1 MIDQAPDFFTDA
13 AVVDDPFSYY
23 DHARSHGP
31 VWQEPYHGCFVVT
44 GYPEAVEVYR
54 DTDTYSSANAFG
66 GPFPPL
72 PDGPHGDDV
81 TEAIERNRHVFVS
94 SESLIAFDPPKHHD
108 HRTLMMRLLTPKRLQ
123 ENEAYMWH
131 LADEQID
138 TFASS
143 GRCEFLAD
151 YAQPVAMLVIAD
163 LLGVPI
169 EDRPELRRRV
179 VAKGVAGAPG
189 ATMEGNFLAHL
200 EDVFTEYI
208 LERRRE
214 PRDDVMTKMAQGTFP
229 DGSAPDLMEVVRVA
243 TFLFAGGQGTAARFL
258 GNAMRFLAEH
268 PDVQDRL
275 RRDPDHI
282 PAFVEET
289 LRYASPVKTNFRM
302 ARRTTSLG
310 GVDVPA
316 GSTMMIL
323 MPAADRD
330 ERRFGAADEFDLDRP
345 NAREH
350 IAFGRGIHSCPGAPL
365 VRFEGRITVQRMLER
380 LRDIR
385 LSEEHHGPPGDRRF
399 EISPTYILAGVD
411 ALHLE
416 FKAA

>member
-1 MIDQAPDFFTDA
+1 VIDQALDFFTA
-13 AVVDDPFSYY
+13 ETVIEDPFSYY

-31 VWQEPYHGCFVVT
+31 VWQEPHHGCFVVT
-44 GYPEAVEVYR
+44 GYPEAMEVYR
-54 DTDTYSSANAFG
+54 DTEMYSSCNAFG

-81 TEAIERNRHVFVS
+81 SEAIERNRHAFVS
-94 SESLIAFDPPKHHD
+94 SDSLIAFDPPKHHD

-123 ENEAYMWH
+123 ENEAYMWR

-143 GRCEFLAD
+143 GRCEFLGD

-163 LLGVPI
+163 LLGVPV

-189 ATMEGNFLAHL
+189 QKMEGNFLAHL
-200 EDVFTEYI
+200 EDVFTAYI
-208 LERRRE
+208 EDRRRS
-214 PRDDVMTKMAQGTFP
+214 PRDDVMTKMAQGSFP
-229 DGSAPDLMEVVRVA
+229 DGRAPELMDVVRTA

-258 GNAMRFLAEH
+258 GNAVRYLAEH
-268 PDVQDRL
+268 HDVQDLL

-302 ARRTTSLG
+302 ARRTTTLG
-310 GVDVPA
+310 GVEVPA

-330 ERRFGAADEFDLDRP
+330 ERRFPEPDRFDLTRS
-345 NAREH
+345 NGREH
-350 IAFGRGIHSCPGAPL
+350 VAFGRGIHSCPGAPL
-365 VRFEGRITVQRMLER
+365 VRFEGRITVERMLAR

-399 EISPTYILAGVD
+399 EISPSYILAGVEE
-411 ALHLE
+411 LHLE
-416 FKAA
+416 FETA